1 MTDWLSVSSTERKLL
16 YEFVKRAGDEAGLPW
31 DVLLLEALGALTF
44 DVDSY
49 VNNFRA
55 GRNSRAHCV
64 RIFAWLRD
72 RRPELA
78 SALVETIKKISIAH
92 IPMTIWERFV
102 GARGQYGKV
111 SVIKGPIIESA
122 RRQLRQEHHQIQ
134 IGSPPPPMPRVDFR
148 QSFIF
153 ELESEAS
160 GYLIALQWI
169 AGFWRTLPLTKSEF
183 GIAIEK
189 GPQRLPPAGD
199 KAKGIDVA
207 SADTYREEN
216 EGGLHRIVFLVLP
229 AELGIAISTEL
240 ARWWRLSD
248 AQLETVANATLGL
261 EPASWCLLRADILFP
276 SEPVD
281 STGRPFDDEPHAYEQ
296 PQ

>member
-1 MTDWLSVSSTERKLL
+1 MTDWLAVSSTERKLL
-16 YEFVKRAGDEAGLPW
+16 YEFVKRARDEADLPW
-31 DVLLLEALGALTF
+31 DALLLEALGALTF
-44 DVDSY
+44 EVDSY

-64 RIFAWLRD
+64 RIFAWLRNW
-72 RRPELA
+72 RPELA
-78 SALVETIKKISIAH
+78 SELEEAIRKVSIAH

-102 GARGQYGKV
+102 GARGEYGKV
-111 SVIKGPIIESA
+111 SVIKGPIVRGA
-122 RRQLRQEHHQIQ
+122 RRQFQQEQHQIQ

-153 ELESEAS
+153 ELECQTS
-160 GYLIALQWI
+160 GYLIAFQWI
-169 AGFWRTLPLTKSEF
+169 AGIWRTLPLTKSEI

-189 GPQRLPPAGD
+189 GRQRLPPEDD

-207 SADTYREEN
+207 SADTYREDS
-216 EGGLHRIVFLVLP
+216 EGGLHRLVFLVLP
-229 AELGIAISTEL
+229 TDLGLAISAELT
-240 ARWWRLSD
+240 RWWRLSD
-248 AQLETVANATLGL
+248 EQLETVANATLGL

-281 STGRPFDDEPHAYEQ
+281 STGRPFQDERRGNQQ